1 MPSMRTT
8 IDLSDDSYRRIKAAA
23 ALRGRKLKDVV
34 EEALRQWL
42 AAPAPAADQQR
53 VPQPSFHDLMRD
65 CCGIAND
72 APADYATNPKYM
84 EGFGR

>member
-1 MPSMRTT
+1 MRTT
-8 IDLSDDSYRRIKAAA
+8 IDLSDDSYRRVKAAA

-42 AAPAPAADQQR
+42 AASPPMADQQSAA
-53 VPQPSFHDLMRD
+53 QPTLHDLMRD
-65 CCGIAND
+65 CCGIAEN
-72 APADYATNPKYM
+72 APTDYATNPEYM